1 MEMKPEARV
10 ACQVMLAVL
19 FTALFITA
27 IAFAGE
33 CRSFSLTGNVSE
45 IFWVVAFV
53 TDLLPCSWGRQS
65 PLKLLWE
72 KDVSEQSVYRRTN
85 PSPWCGS

>member
-19 FTALFITA
+19 FTALLITA

-45 IFWVVAFV
+45 MFWLVEFV
-53 TDLLPCSWGRQS
+53 KDLFPCSCGRQS
-65 PLKLLWE
+65 PPKLLF
-72 KDVSEQSVYRRTN
+72 SL
-85 PSPWCGS
+85 

>member
-1 MEMKPEARV
+1 MEMKPEARI

-33 CRSFSLTGNVSE
+33 CQSFCLTGSVSE
-45 IFWVVAFV
+45 ILCVVAFV
-53 TDLLPCSWGRQS
+53 TDLLPCSGGR
-65 PLKLLWE
+65 PNPPKLLFPLE
-72 KDVSEQSVYRRTN
+72 EGCFRAVFLQKTKSIPLV
-85 PSPWCGS
+85 

>member
-19 FTALFITA
+19 FTALLITA

-33 CRSFSLTGNVSE
+33 CQSFSLMSNVSE

-53 TDLLPCSWGRQS
+53 TDLLPCS
-65 PLKLLWE
+65 
-72 KDVSEQSVYRRTN
+72 
-85 PSPWCGS
+85 